1 MGKIIIAVDGYS
13 GCGKS
18 STAKAVAK
26 ILGYT
31 YIDSGAM
38 YRAATLHFLNQNTDL
53 NNLESIK
60 ASLKSVKITFQN
72 DEAKGI
78 QETFLNG
85 KNVEE
90 EIRNMR
96 VSQYVSVISKIK
108 EVREDLVAQQQ
119 VLGLSKGVVMDGR
132 DIGTVVFPSAELKL
146 FMTADLEIRAKRR
159 QKELF
164 EKGQEVDLTD
174 ICDNLKERD
183 LLDSTRKESPLVK
196 AEDAIEIDTSFLDFQ
211 EQVNQIVTLAKD
223 KMNTLSV

>member
-1 MGKIIIAVDGYS
+1 VK
-13 GCGKS
+13 
-18 STAKAVAK
+18 
-26 ILGYT
+26 
-31 YIDSGAM
+31 GA
-38 YRAATLHFLNQNTDL
+38 
-53 NNLESIK
+53 
-60 ASLKSVKITFQN
+60 
-72 DEAKGI
+72 

-85 KNVEE
+85 ENVEE